1 MTPGS
6 LSTRLLAA
14 ASAGIVLAIVAAG
27 LGLTKIFD
35 GAIERRAASELR
47 NDLRFLAGE
56 LRLEPEAAPV
66 LDRNPPDPRF
76 EQPYG
81 GRYWQIE
88 VAGHDPIRSR
98 SLWDTSLVV
107 PPPAGSN
114 QGVLATVRGPND
126 QTLAVLVQ
134 SILVPD
140 GQRDQPIRVAVGL
153 DRAEL
158 ESDRTSFLQLLVPSL
173 AVLAI
178 FLALSMWLFQR
189 FALRPLGRLRTALG
203 QVHEGDAKRVG
214 GRFPAEVQPLVDDL
228 NRLLDH
234 REMTLERARARA
246 GELAHGLKTPLAV
259 LDVVARDLSK
269 TGAAM
274 ASEEI
279 RDQVDVM
286 NRHVRHT
293 LARARAAVADPF
305 SNRRTRVRPIARRI
319 VNALSRL
326 PDAERLSWDIN
337 IDEAFALPFEEGDL
351 TEILGNLLDNAR
363 KWARHRIIVDGQE
376 VDDSLIF
383 EVDDD
388 GPGMPDAEHARIDGE
403 TRPDATRAG
412 TGLGLPIVRD
422 LVEPLGGRLELTR
435 AEIGGLRARIIVPP
449 SWSTKALPARLSRLS
464 RTIPA

>member
-14 ASAGIVLAIVAAG
+14 ASAGIVLAVVAAG

-66 LDRNPPDPRF
+66 LERNPPDPRF

-107 PPPAGSN
+107 PAPAGSN
-114 QGVLATVRGPND
+114 QGVLATVEGPSD

-140 GQRDQPIRVAVGL
+140 GQRDQPVRVAVGL

-158 ESDRTSFLQLLVPSL
+158 ESDRASFLQLLVPSL
-173 AVLAI
+173 GVLAI

-189 FALRPLGRLRTALG
+189 FALRPLGHLRTALG

-234 REMTLERARARA
+234 REMNLERARARA
-246 GELAHGLKTPLAV
+246 GELAHGLRRRLPCSTYS
-259 LDVVARDLSK
+259 R
-269 TGAAM
+269 G
-274 ASEEI
+274 I
-279 RDQVDVM
+279 FR
-286 NRHVRHT
+286 R
-293 LARARAAVADPF
+293 LARR
-305 SNRRTRVRPIARRI
+305 
-319 VNALSRL
+319 RL
-326 PDAERLSWDIN
+326 PRR
-337 IDEAFALPFEEGDL
+337 FA
-351 TEILGNLLDNAR
+351 IR
-363 KWARHRIIVDGQE
+363 
-376 VDDSLIF
+376 
-383 EVDDD
+383 
-388 GPGMPDAEHARIDGE
+388 
-403 TRPDATRAG
+403 
-412 TGLGLPIVRD
+412 
-422 LVEPLGGRLELTR
+422 
-435 AEIGGLRARIIVPP
+435 
-449 SWSTKALPARLSRLS
+449 STS
-464 RTIPA
+464 